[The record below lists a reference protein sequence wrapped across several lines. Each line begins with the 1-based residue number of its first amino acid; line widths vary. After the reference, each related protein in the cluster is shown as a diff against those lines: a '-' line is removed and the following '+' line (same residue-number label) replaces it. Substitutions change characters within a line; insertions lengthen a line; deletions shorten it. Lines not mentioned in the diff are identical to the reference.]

1 MKLIDLFKKYKKGIA
16 VAISLV
22 IIENV
27 AWIIEPTVF
36 GQVIDAFIEKSA
48 RSELSILTP
57 LFIWIGVFL
66 INSGV
71 GAGRRS
77 VDQKIYLNIFTHI
90 ATDVAR
96 IAKEQGHT
104 VSKTAARAELT
115 REYISFFQYRLPEI
129 LEQAIAIGGA
139 IIALMFFDWRI
150 AITCL
155 LIVLPLS
162 LITKLY
168 NKKVIV
174 LQKKLHDSREEAL
187 DIFSSTDPERIK
199 QYYANSAKNEQKI
212 ANWGAFNFGVM
223 RSFLLVI
230 FLVVLYIAIDID
242 DFSTGSIYSIV
253 AYLWTFVTSSEY
265 LPELLESWTSL
276 KEISGRLKLENT

>member
-1 MKLIDLFKKYKKGIA
+1 MKLIDLFKQYKKGIA
-16 VAISLV
+16 VAITLV

-77 VDQKIYLNIFTHI
+77 VDQRIYLNMFTHI

-96 IAKEQGHT
+96 IAKEKGHT
-104 VSKTAARAELT
+104 VSKTAARAELS

-150 AITCL
+150 ALTCL

-162 LITKLY
+162 FITKLY
-168 NKKVIV
+168 NNKVIL
-174 LQKKLHDSREEAL
+174 LQKTLHDSREQAL
-187 DIFSSTDPERIK
+187 DIFSTNDPEKIK
-199 QYYANSAKNEQKI
+199 QYYAISSKSEQKI

-276 KEISGRLKLENT
+276 KEISGRLKLENA

>member
-1 MKLIDLFKKYKKGIA
+1 MKLIDLFKRYKKGIA
-16 VAISLV
+16 VAITLV

-36 GQVIDAFIEKSA
+36 GKVIDAFIEKSA

-77 VDQKIYLNIFTHI
+77 VDQRIYLNMFTHI

-96 IAKEQGHT
+96 IAREQGHS
-104 VSKTAARAELT
+104 VSKTAARAELS

-139 IIALMFFDWRI
+139 IIAL
-150 AITCL
+150 TCL

-162 LITKLY
+162 FITKLY
-168 NKKVIV
+168 NKKVIL
-174 LQKKLHDSREEAL
+174 LQKTLHDSREEAL
-187 DIFSSTDPERIK
+187 DIFSSSDPERIK
-199 QYYANSAKNEQKI
+199 QYYDKSAKNEQKI

-276 KEISGRLKLENT
+276 KEISERLRSESV

>member
-1 MKLIDLFKKYKKGIA
+1 MKLVELFKKYKKGIA

-36 GQVIDAFIEKSA
+36 GKVIDAFIAKSSQ
-48 RSELSILTP
+48 SEISIFLP
-57 LFIWIGVFL
+57 LFLWIGVFL

-77 VDQKIYLNIFTHI
+77 VDQRIYLNMFTQI

-104 VSKTAARAELT
+104 VSKTAARAELS

-129 LEQAIAIGGA
+129 IEQAIAIGGA

-150 AITCL
+150 ALTCL
-155 LIVLPLS
+155 LIIVPLS
-162 LITKLY
+162 FITKLY
-168 NKKVIV
+168 NNKAML
-174 LQKKLHDSREEAL
+174 LQKKLCTTA
-187 DIFSSTDPERIK
+187 
-199 QYYANSAKNEQKI
+199 
-212 ANWGAFNFGVM
+212 
-223 RSFLLVI
+223 
-230 FLVVLYIAIDID
+230 
-242 DFSTGSIYSIV
+242 GS
-253 AYLWTFVTSSEY
+253 
-265 LPELLESWTSL
+265 
-276 KEISGRLKLENT
+276 KR